1 MSDRQRKSLRRAVAF
16 AIGYQMLMLLIVI
29 LAGADVSTT
38 GTITTF
44 KATFT
49 IGVPMLDQL
58 LDPRHQF
65 NFSVSWYN
73 PLFLFWTAL
82 TTIVYAW
89 ANGFFIALLARS
101 TDDWRGS
108 SVQQANRSFLK
119 LLLWSLAQMGVT
131 LLCMP
136 LVLLMNVFGGIL
148 TMVLLL
154 WFRYTFMFFEYTVVV
169 QGAGF
174 VDALDKCR
182 FIRASI
188 REESTKYFWGIVIF
202 NIVVAFLVNAM
213 FYVPTILFF
222 LLFNAIIMTLTQH
235 NLLRIFNR
243 SAV

>member
-1 MSDRQRKSLRRAVAF
+1 MSDTQRKSLIRAAAF
-16 AIGYQMLMLLIVI
+16 AIGYQMVMLLIVI
-29 LAGADVSTT
+29 LAGADVGTT

-44 KATFT
+44 KATCT
-49 IGVPMLDQL
+49 IGIPMLDQL

-82 TTIVYAW
+82 MTILYAW

-101 TDDWRGS
+101 TEDREGS
-108 SVQQANRSFLK
+108 SVQRANRSFLK
-119 LLLWSLAQMGVT
+119 LLLWTIAQMGVT

-154 WFRYTFMFFEYTVVV
+154 WFRYTFLFFEYTVVV

-174 VDALDKCR
+174 VEALDKCR
-182 FIRASI
+182 AIRSSV
-188 REESTKYFWGIVIF
+188 REEATKYFWGIVIF
-202 NIVVAFLVNAM
+202 NIVVAFLVNAL
-213 FYVPTILFF
+213 FSVPGVLFF
-222 LLFNAIIMTLTQH
+222 LLLNAILMTLTQH

-243 SAV
+243 AAV